1 MDTNILTMK
10 PNLHNQFING
20 TIRFSITVKRSSP
33 LIRINEK
40 YSSIGKKR
48 E

>member
-10 PNLHNQFING
+10 PNLHQFING
-20 TIRFSITVKRSSP
+20 TIRFSITVKRSNP